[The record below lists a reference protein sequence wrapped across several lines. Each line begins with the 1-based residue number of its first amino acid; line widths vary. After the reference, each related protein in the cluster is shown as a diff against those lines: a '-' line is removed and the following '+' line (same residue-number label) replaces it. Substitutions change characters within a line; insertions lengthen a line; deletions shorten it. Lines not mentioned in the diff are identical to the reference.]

1 MRIMQA
7 SRVDVE
13 SVAALRHALWPE
25 ASLDELFTEARDL
38 ILDQNKNAAVFLAFA
53 DDNAYAVGMAEV
65 TLRNGYVNGCEGN
78 RVAFLE
84 GIYVAPT
91 HRRQGVAQALV
102 QAAEQF
108 GRRRG
113 CTEFA
118 SDALLDNEASHAFH
132 AAAGFEETE
141 RVVYFRKLIR
151 DKAA

>member
-7 SRVDVE
+7 SPADVP
-13 SVAALRHALWPE
+13 SVAALRHALWPD
-25 ASLDELFTEARDL
+25 APLDELFVEARDL
-38 ILDQNKNAAVFLAFA
+38 IHDQGRNAAVFLAFA
-53 DDNAYAVGMAEV
+53 DNHASAVGMAEV
-65 TLRNGYVNGCEGN
+65 TLRSDYVNGCEGN
-78 RVAFLE
+78 RIAFLE
-84 GIYVAPT
+84 GVYVAPT

-108 GRRRG
+108 GQRRG

-132 AAAGFEETE
+132 AAAGFQETE

-151 DKAA
+151 TKAA